1 MDTARRV
8 PRKFGPDDALR
19 LHQEGRLFL
28 ETKLETTFD
37 GLTIVVTHH
46 APSYKSIRPEFA
58 TDPLTAAY
66 VSDLEE
72 IIMRT
77 NLHLWARHASSDYLI
92 GSTRVACNPRGY
104 HRLELNPRFVPELV
118 VEISR

>member
-1 MDTARRV
+1 
-8 PRKFGPDDALR
+8 
-19 LHQEGRLFL
+19 L

-72 IIMRT
+72 TMMPT
-77 NLHLWARHASSDYLI
+77 NLHLWAR
-92 GSTRVACNPRGY
+92 TRILGLPD
-104 HRLELNPRFVPELV
+104 RLNTFRL
-118 VEISR
+118 